1 MKIGIII
8 LIFIFSTSLHAQDFD
23 PIKPDYDLL
32 KQIIVGKFN
41 QKRERKERKQ
51 LQNNEALQLTA
62 DSYVNVFSENRLE
75 KNTKNKLRIGK
86 KIKKN
91 CKLNGY
97 KNAFID
103 YHIASIN
110 CIDFSGTNFYF
121 DKEDTE
127 TSTHLFIGKKPS
139 KKEKEDSKY
148 TPVKIKLYTYNQ
160 LADLIIR
167 QFITDEGSFKILNNG
182 FDKFGFSLAVEH
194 HSILKKKMPK
204 IKVIVI
210 LGGNRIT
217 W

>member
-8 LIFIFSTSLHAQDFD
+8 LICIFSASLSAQDFD

-32 KQIIVGKFN
+32 KQMIIDKFN
-41 QKRERKERKQ
+41 QKRERKSHKQ
-51 LQNNEALQLTA
+51 LKNNEALQLTA
-62 DSYVNVFSENRLE
+62 DNYVKIFSENRLQ
-75 KNTKNKLRIGK
+75 KNTKNKLRISK
-86 KIKKN
+86 RVKKN

-97 KNAFID
+97 KNTFVD

-110 CIDFSGTNFYF
+110 CMNYAGSNFYF

-127 TSTHLFIGKKPS
+127 TSTHLFIGNKPT
-139 KKEKEDSKY
+139 KKEKEDAKV
-148 TPVKIKLYTYNQ
+148 TPNQVKTYTYSQ

-167 QFITDEGSFKILNNG
+167 QFVTDEGSFKVLNNG
-182 FDKFGFSLAVEH
+182 FDKYGFSLAVEQRT
-194 HSILKKKMPK
+194 ILRNKIPK
-204 IKVIVI
+204 IKVIMI